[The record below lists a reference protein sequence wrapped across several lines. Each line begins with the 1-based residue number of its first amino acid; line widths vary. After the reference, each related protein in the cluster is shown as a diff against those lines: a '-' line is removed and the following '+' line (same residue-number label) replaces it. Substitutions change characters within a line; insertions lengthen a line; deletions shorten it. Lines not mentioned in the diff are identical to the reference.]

1 MRLIYTLFLLL
12 SVLIFSCSEPE
23 DPNAQLN
30 KEVRA
35 IDDYLEETE
44 TDYIAYAGSGIRLVI
59 HEFGEMPMPVSGQ
72 SVRASISGS
81 VFGSTTPFTTVNFKS
96 KLDSIGEDGLNYA
109 VSSIPVGSVA
119 TIYVPSEYAY
129 GQTGTTGVPPNT
141 TVVYEVDLQEL
152 FRTSAE
158 QTQFQLDTAAIR
170 NYLVTNGIQNVI
182 EHPSGIFYT
191 IETLGVGAKP
201 KVYDNATFTYSGFL
215 LTSASTFDAGTLTNY
230 NLFNL
235 IQGLRIGIPQL
246 NKGSSA
252 TFYIPSGLGYGS
264 TGSGTTIPTNA
275 NLKFKIE
282 LKAQ

>member
-1 MRLIYTLFLLL
+1 MRLIYSLSLLL
-12 SVLIFSCSEPE
+12 SFFLFSCSKPE

-44 TDYIAYAGSGIRLVI
+44 TDYIAYAGSGIRIVV
-59 HEFGEMPMPVSGQ
+59 HEFGEMPTPISGQ
-72 SVRASISGS
+72 SVRASVTAS
-81 VFGSTTPFTTVNFKS
+81 VFGSTTPFTTVKFKS
-96 KLDSIGEDGLNYA
+96 KLDSIGEEGLNFA
-109 VSSIPVGSVA
+109 VSSLLGGSVA
-119 TIYVPSEYAY
+119 TVYVPSQYAY
-129 GQTGTTGVPPNT
+129 GQTGTIDVPANS
-141 TVVYEVDLQEL
+141 TVVYQVELQEV
-152 FRTSAE
+152 FRTTAE
-158 QTQFQLDTAAIR
+158 QTQFQSDTATIR
-170 NYLVTNGIQNVI
+170 DYLTANSIQNVI

-191 IETLGVGAKP
+191 IETLGTGTKP
-201 KVYDNATFTYSGFL
+201 RVYDNATFTYTGSL
-215 LTSASTFDAGTLTNY
+215 LTSTSTFDAGTLTDY

-264 TGSGTTIPTNA
+264 KGSGTEIPANA

>member
-1 MRLIYTLFLLL
+1 MRLFYSLFLLL
-12 SVLIFSCSEPE
+12 SVLILSCSKPE

-44 TDYIAYAGSGIRLVI
+44 TDYIAYANSGIRLVI
-59 HEFGEMPMPVSGQ
+59 HEFGEMPMPTPGQ
-72 SVRASISGS
+72 SVRASISAS
-81 VFGSTTPFTTVNFKS
+81 LFGSTTPFTTVNFKS

-109 VSSIPVGSVA
+109 VSSIPGGSVA

-129 GQTGTTGVPPNT
+129 GETGTTNVPPNT
-141 TVVYEVDLQEL
+141 TIVYEVDLQEV
-152 FRTSAE
+152 FRTATQ
-158 QTQFQLDTAAIR
+158 QTQFESDTATIR
-170 NYLVTNGIQNVI
+170 DYLATNGIQNVI

-191 IETLGVGAKP
+191 LETLGVGTKP
-201 KVYDNATFTYSGFL
+201 RVYDNTTFTYSGSL
-215 LTSASTFDAGTLTNY
+215 LTSATTFDAGTLTNY

-264 TGSGTTIPTNA
+264 TGSGSTIPANA
-275 NLKFKIE
+275 NLKFKID